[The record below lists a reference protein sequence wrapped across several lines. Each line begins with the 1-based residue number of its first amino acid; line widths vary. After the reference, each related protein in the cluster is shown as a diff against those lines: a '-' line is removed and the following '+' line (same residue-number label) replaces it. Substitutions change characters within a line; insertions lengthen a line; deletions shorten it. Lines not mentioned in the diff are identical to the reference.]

1 MAVNNEE
8 ITNINNQDIF
18 SEYLNINNF
27 QKDMIKEEFI
37 KPNYDYF
44 DQLNSLDEKSIKSL
58 SSIKDFKKSLNQD
71 KLHTYELK
79 SKLPE
84 KVGLIINNNDIE
96 NINNKN
102 FNGKT
107 EVNIIK
113 EKKKENKS
121 NKIPSKK
128 SEINSI
134 QNKENMT
141 KEVKQKKLLS
151 NRESAKKSRLKKKAY
166 IENLEK
172 KYLILKTE
180 YIRNIEKQKLR
191 KAYFKNEHFIDE
203 DKINPNLKIGK
214 ENIIY
219 DSQKYNDEYIQ
230 NNISNNYYSKQK
242 KIIENLLVN
251 QIDMMTPINI
261 KILQNK
267 FLKLYKLE
275 SNDNFQII
283 RNKIDVNL
291 ETIKELYDINEND
304 KDINKKSKG
313 YQLFEFYSNIAILLN
328 RYEVLYKNLE
338 TINCV

>member
-8 ITNINNQDIF
+8 IININNQDIF

-27 QKDMIKEEFI
+27 HKDMIKEEFI

-58 SSIKDFKKSLNQD
+58 SSIKDYKKSLNQN

-96 NINNKN
+96 KKN
-102 FNGKT
+102 FNGIT
-107 EVNIIK
+107 EINIIK
-113 EKKKENKS
+113 EKKQENKL
-121 NKIPSKK
+121 NKPLSIKT
-128 SEINSI
+128 EVNSL
-134 QNKENMT
+134 QNKENIK
-141 KEVKQKKLLS
+141 KEVNQKKLLS

-172 KYLILKTE
+172 QYLILKTE
-180 YIRNIEKQKLR
+180 YIRIIEKQKLR
-191 KAYFKNEHFIDE
+191 KAYYKNEHFIDE

-214 ENIIY
+214 ENVIY
-219 DSQKYNDEYIQ
+219 DSQKYDDNYIQ
-230 NNISNNYYSKQK
+230 KNISNNYYSKQK

-283 RNKIDVNL
+283 RNKIDANL

-304 KDINKKSKG
+304 DDINKTSKG

-338 TINCV
+338 NINCV

>member
-1 MAVNNEE
+1 MAINNEE
-8 ITNINNQDIF
+8 IININNQDIF

-27 QKDMIKEEFI
+27 NKDMTKEEFI

-44 DQLNSLDEKSIKSL
+44 EQLNSFDEKSIKSL
-58 SSIKDFKKSLNQD
+58 SSIKYYKKSTNQD

-79 SKLPE
+79 SKLRE
-84 KVGLIINNNDIE
+84 NVGLIINNNDIE
-96 NINNKN
+96 NLNKKN
-102 FNGKT
+102 FNGQT
-107 EVNIIK
+107 EIDIIRK
-113 EKKKENKS
+113 QDNNLNKLS
-121 NKIPSKK
+121 SKII
-128 SEINSI
+128 EDNSI
-134 QNKENMT
+134 QNKDNIT
-141 KEVKQKKLLS
+141 KEIKNKKLLS

-172 KYLILKTE
+172 QYLILKTE
-180 YIRNIEKQKLR
+180 YIRIIEKQKLR
-191 KAYFKNEHFIDE
+191 KTYFKNEHYIDE

-214 ENIIY
+214 ENVLY
-219 DSQKYNDEYIQ
+219 DSKNDNDDYFK
-230 NNISNNYYSKQK
+230 NKISNNYYTKQK

-251 QIDMMTPINI
+251 QIDIMTPINI

-275 SNDNFQII
+275 NNDNFQII
-283 RNKIDVNL
+283 RNKIDANL

-313 YQLFEFYSNIAILLN
+313 YQLFEFYSNISILLN

-338 TINCV
+338 DTNCI